1 MLQKHLTTTVLSVLS
16 FGAGKVTVIKEIP
29 KLFGKFVK
37 FVGILGEMFGVIA
50 LILAFMPKPVLER
63 LRDELARNQR
73 TFIKVTL
80 LDVSPDNRRPSKGK
94 YNIQAFKVE
103 KYPEYINRKID
114 IYGEKYFLGGFGWL
128 KKTDSWK
135 KLNET
140 LDNFLK
146 KIKENYLKK
155 GNITNNNTKSADNKT
170 KTNNT
175 KSKDNKAKANN
186 TKSADNRTKT
196 NNTKSANNKK
206 DSKNETKNTKSK
218 NNNKKS

>member
-103 KYPEYINRKID
+103 KHPEYINRKID

-146 KIKENYLKK
+146 KNKGKLFKK
-155 GNITNNNTKSADNKT
+155 KVI
-170 KTNNT
+170 
-175 KSKDNKAKANN
+175 
-186 TKSADNRTKT
+186 
-196 NNTKSANNKK
+196 
-206 DSKNETKNTKSK
+206 
-218 NNNKKS
+218 

>member
-50 LILAFMPKPVLER
+50 LILAFMP
-63 LRDELARNQR
+63 
-73 TFIKVTL
+73 
-80 LDVSPDNRRPSKGK
+80 K

-218 NNNKKS
+218 NNNKKSKK

>member
-29 KLFGKFVK
+29 KLFGEFVK

-103 KYPEYINRKID
+103 KHPEYINRKID
-114 IYGEKYFLGGFGWL
+114 IYGEKYF
-128 KKTDSWK
+128 
-135 KLNET
+135 
-140 LDNFLK
+140 
-146 KIKENYLKK
+146 
-155 GNITNNNTKSADNKT
+155 
-170 KTNNT
+170 
-175 KSKDNKAKANN
+175 
-186 TKSADNRTKT
+186 
-196 NNTKSANNKK
+196 
-206 DSKNETKNTKSK
+206 
-218 NNNKKS
+218 